1 MSYTLHAV
9 IVKKPIELNKAKQK
23 AKHFITD
30 KPLKFR
36 QTNTSYRF
44 ENYPKGE
51 FQPGTYKT
59 KKINDN
65 VSLIFGTHKEGK
77 DELVEGG
84 GIVDTMI
91 EKIGDF
97 LLKYNPLTLG
107 VKSAIKH
114 GQEKRLAH
122 HSNKF

>member
-9 IVKKPIELNKAKQK
+9 IVKKPIELNHAKKK
-23 AKHFITD
+23 AKHFITG
-30 KPLKFR
+30 KPLKYR
-36 QTNTSYRF
+36 ETNSSYRF

-51 FQPGTYKT
+51 FEPKTFKT
-59 KKINDN
+59 KKINED
-65 VSLIFGTHKEGK
+65 VSLIFGTHEKRQ

-107 VKSAIKH
+107 VKSAIKQ

-122 HSNKF
+122 HSKKF

>member
-36 QTNTSYRF
+36 ETTTSYRF
-44 ENYPKGE
+44 MNYPKEE
-51 FQPGTYKT
+51 FQPKTFKT
-59 KKINDN
+59 KKINND

-84 GIVDTMI
+84 GIVDNMI
-91 EKIGDF
+91 ESIGNF

-107 VKSAIKH
+107 VKHAIKQ
-114 GQEKRLAH
+114 GQEKRLANQ
-122 HSNKF
+122 SKKF